1 MSYENSKIN
10 ELEVK
15 EKIWLNLSFI
25 LMKRLALYSF
35 NDVLEMFYEKYKNLF
50 DEIKDIDTDFSFD
63 IEKGKKEMKINGK
76 ENESPLKTGEEE
88 ETKKNGCGYLLKE
101 KGKNM
106 KKFLLSKRE
115 KYQLKIEKDTFVWKK
130 LKHIRKFSKMPLS
143 YFLGSAF
150 KRERNYLRK
159 ELENEKWETCTIGW
173 PMLFVF
179 ICYYLLL
186 LLIIFFFKKREFIE
200 CFIIK

>member
-1 MSYENSKIN
+1 M
-10 ELEVK
+10 
-15 EKIWLNLSFI
+15 

-50 DEIKDIDTDFSFD
+50 EELEGIDTDLSFN
-63 IEKGKKEMKINGK
+63 IEKGKKEMKINSK
-76 ENESPLKTGEEE
+76 ENEAPFKTVEEE
-88 ETKKNGCGYLLKE
+88 EIKKNGCYLLKE

-115 KYQLKIEKDTFVWKK
+115 KYQLEIEKDTFIWKK
-130 LKHIRKFSKMPLS
+130 LKHIHKFSKIPLS

-150 KRERNYLRK
+150 KRERNCLRK

-173 PMLFVF
+173 PMSFVF
-179 ICYYLLL
+179 IYYYFLLL
-186 LLIIFFFKKREFIE
+186 LVIFLFIKREFIE